1 MFQKIRYQLLLSNL
15 IVLTI
20 ILTAFAITVRITFA
34 YSLNQQLIDRLNTLA
49 RAAATGID
57 IEDGEVET
65 DDDEIIAGQN
75 QGVQWFNVE
84 GELLAQQGEY
94 PLTLPL
100 DISQSL
106 QKQTSPYPAQG
117 LTTPV
122 NDDDS
127 GKFVGYVRVSESLTQ
142 VQSITRRLDLGLGGG
157 ILVALVLSGFGG
169 IWLTRQAMQPIEEN
183 FQRLQQ
189 FTSDA
194 SHELRSPLMAIKT
207 NAAVALKYS
216 EGIRSK
222 DAEKFQMIGS
232 AANQM
237 TRLTEKLLI
246 LARTDKLTQPDWE
259 IVNLTSLL
267 SKLLQFYNH
276 HALRKKIDFKD
287 QIAENLYLRGDKV
300 LLTQLFTNL
309 IKNAIYYT
317 PLGGVVEITAKP
329 VGSNLIIKVQ
339 DNGIGIA
346 PEYLEKVFER
356 FWRAEKSRSYK
367 AKKFGLGLAIAQTI
381 AQKHGGFIT
390 VDSQVGKGS
399 CFTTRLPRVEKLK
412 NKKLHYR

>member
-15 IVLTI
+15 IVLTF

-65 DDDEIIAGQN
+65 DDDEIIAGNN
-75 QGVQWFNVE
+75 QAVQWFNVE
-84 GELLAQQGEY
+84 GEFLAQQGDY

-100 DISQSL
+100 DISQSI
-106 QKQTSPYPAQG
+106 QRQTNPYPAQG
-117 LTTPV
+117 LTQPV
-122 NDDDS
+122 EDAES
-127 GKFVGYVRVSESLTQ
+127 GEFVGYIRVSESLAP
-142 VQSITRRLDLGLGGG
+142 VEAIIHRLDLGLGGG
-157 ILVALVLSGFGG
+157 VLVALVLSGFGG
-169 IWLTRQAMQPIEEN
+169 IWLTAQAMQPIEEN

-222 DAEKFQMIGS
+222 DAEKFQMIES
-232 AANQM
+232 AVNQM
-237 TRLTEKLLI
+237 TRLTERLLI
-246 LARTDKLTQPDWE
+246 LARTDKLAQPDWE
-259 IVNLTSLL
+259 IINLSSIL
-267 SKLLQFYNH
+267 SKLVQFYKP
-276 HALRKKIDFKD
+276 HALRKKIDFQS
-287 QIAENLYLRGDKV
+287 QIADNLYLRGDKV
-300 LLTQLFTNL
+300 LLIQLFTNL

-317 PLGGVVEITAKP
+317 PSRGMVEITAKP
-329 VGSNLIIKVQ
+329 VGSNLMIKVQ
-339 DNGIGIA
+339 DNGVGIA
-346 PEYLEKVFER
+346 PEYLKKVFER

-381 AQKHGGFIT
+381 AQKHGGVIG
-390 VDSQVGKGS
+390 VNSQLGKGS
-399 CFTTRLPRVEKLK
+399 CFTTRLPGVEKPK
-412 NKKLHYR
+412 IDSSP

>member
-65 DDDEIIAGQN
+65 DDEEIIAGQN
-75 QGVQWFNVE
+75 QAVQWFDVE
-84 GELLAQQGEY
+84 GEFLAQQGEY
-94 PLTLPL
+94 PLSLPL

-106 QKQTSPYPAQG
+106 QKQNSPYPAQG

-122 NDDDS
+122 NDDES
-127 GKFVGYVRVSESLTQ
+127 GEFVGYVRVSESLTE

-157 ILVALVLSGFGG
+157 VFVSLVLSGFGG

-222 DAEKFQMIGS
+222 DSEKFQMIGS

-237 TRLTEKLLI
+237 TRLTERLLI

-267 SKLLQFYNH
+267 SKLWQFYNP

-287 QIAENLYLRGDKV
+287 KIAGNLYLRGDKV

-317 PLGGVVEITAKP
+317 PLGGVVEIIAKP
-329 VGSNLIIKVQ
+329 LGSNLIIKVQ

-381 AQKHGGFIT
+381 AQKHGGLIT
-390 VDSQVGKGS
+390 VDSQLGKGS

-412 NKKLHYR
+412 NKKLYYR

>member
-34 YSLNQQLIDRLNTLA
+34 YSLNQQIIDRLNTLA

-75 QGVQWFNVE
+75 QAVQWFNVK
-84 GELLAQQGEY
+84 GELVAQQGDY

-100 DISQSL
+100 DINQST
-106 QKQTSPYPAQG
+106 QKQTHPYPAQAF
-117 LTTPV
+117 TTPV
-122 NDDDS
+122 KDDENQE
-127 GKFVGYVRVSESLTQ
+127 FIGYVRVSESL
-142 VQSITRRLDLGLGGG
+142 VPVAAIIHRLDLGLGGG
-157 ILVALVLSGFGG
+157 VLVALVLSGFGG

-237 TRLTEKLLI
+237 TCLTERLLI
-246 LARTDKLTQPDWE
+246 LARTDKLAQPDWE
-259 IVNLTSLL
+259 IINFTSLL
-267 SKLLQFYNH
+267 SRLVQFYKS
-276 HALRKKIDFKD
+276 HALNKKINFKA
-287 QIAENLYLRGDKV
+287 QIAENLYLRGDRV
-300 LLTQLFTNL
+300 LLIQLFTNL
-309 IKNAIYYT
+309 MKNAIYYT
-317 PLGGVVEITAKP
+317 PSRGMVEITAKT
-329 VGSNLIIKVQ
+329 VGSNLIIIVQ

-346 PEYLEKVFER
+346 PEYLKKVFER

-381 AQKHGGFIT
+381 AQKHGGVIT
-390 VDSQVGKGS
+390 VNSQLGKGS
-399 CFTTRLPRVEKLK
+399 CFTTRLPKLEKLK
-412 NKKLHYR
+412 NKKF

>member
-1 MFQKIRYQLLLSNL
+1 MFKKIRYQLLLSNL
-15 IVLTI
+15 IVMTV
-20 ILTAFAITVRITFA
+20 ILSAFAITVRITFA

-57 IEDGEVET
+57 MEDGEVDT
-65 DDDEIIAGQN
+65 DDEEIIAGQN
-75 QGVQWFNVE
+75 QAVQWFNVE
-84 GELLAQQGEY
+84 GELLAQQGDY

-100 DISQSL
+100 DISQSI
-106 QKQTSPYPAQG
+106 QKQTAPYAAQG
-117 LTTPV
+117 LTRPA
-122 NDDDS
+122 NDDET
-127 GKFVGYVRVSESLTQ
+127 GEFVGYVRVSESLAP
-142 VQSITRRLDLGLGGG
+142 VQAIARRLDLGLGGG
-157 ILVALVLSGFGG
+157 VLVALVLSGFGG

-216 EGIRSK
+216 QGIRSK

-246 LARTDKLTQPDWE
+246 LARTDKVTQPDWE
-259 IVNLTSLL
+259 IINLTSVL
-267 SKLLQFYNH
+267 SKLGQFYKP
-276 HALRKKIDFKD
+276 HALRKKIDFKA

-309 IKNAIYYT
+309 IKNALYYT
-317 PLGGVVEITAKP
+317 PSRGMVEITAKP

-381 AQKHGGFIT
+381 AQKHGGLIA
-390 VDSQVGKGS
+390 VDSQLGKGS
-399 CFTTRLPRVEKLK
+399 CFTIRLPGVGKFK
-412 NKKLHYR
+412 NKKLDK